1 MTPERRSI
9 PRESYPPLRLD
20 DLPPSQGRPQRIS
33 GACVLVWFVLPAAF
47 WGFIALML
55 VTR

>member
-1 MTPERRSI
+1 MKAERRSI

-20 DLPPSQGRPQRIS
+20 DLPPSQGRPQRVS
-33 GACVLVWFVLPAAF
+33 GACVVVWFVLPAAF
-47 WGFIALML
+47 WTMVVLVA

>member
-1 MTPERRSI
+1 MNAERRSI
-9 PRESYPPLRLD
+9 PREQPSPLRLD
-20 DLPPSQGRPQRIS
+20 DLPPSQDRPQRIS

-47 WGFIALML
+47 WTMVVLVA